1 MSSQIWFAGALLV
14 GLLATALVMV
24 QLAWGYIRGHRQ
36 INQAIRARLT
46 PAIESSGLG
55 GARVDL
61 GPLERLLVQADIRW
75 SVQRLIMMT
84 TVLFLALAFVAVSRG
99 LVALLVVV
107 FFVVIAT
114 GAWWRLRFQKQ
125 RQTIHEE
132 LPGVVDAV
140 LRNIDAGRSLEHSLI
155 SSFDEASPVFNPLVF
170 RLRNAVEAGRDY
182 TRLFED
188 FAELYKVPA
197 MVLVAIALRTTS
209 RFGSSI
215 RPVLE
220 QVSASLRSQQAMRRE
235 FLAASAETRFTAV
248 TFAVLPPALAAFMV
262 LINDEYSDVLL
273 NTSTGHSLLLTAG
286 VLQVIGM
293 FVIWRMIQGVGR
305 G

>member
-1 MSSQIWFAGALLV
+1 MSSQIWFAGSLFV
-14 GLLATALVMV
+14 GSLATLLVMV
-24 QLAWGYIRGHRQ
+24 QLAWGYLRGHRQ
-36 INQAIRARLT
+36 INRAIRNRLM
-46 PAIESSGLG
+46 PATENAGLG

-61 GPLERLLVQADIRW
+61 GPVERLLVQADIRW
-75 SVQRLIMMT
+75 SMQRLVMMA
-84 TVLFLALAFVAVSRG
+84 TVLLLALVFVAMSRG
-99 LVALLVVV
+99 MVALLVVV
-107 FFVVIAT
+107 FFVAIAA
-114 GAWWRLRFQKQ
+114 GAWWRIRFQKQ

-140 LRNIDAGRSLEHSLI
+140 MRNIDAGRSLEHSLI
-155 SSFDEASPVFNPLVF
+155 SSFDESSPVFNPLVF

-188 FAELYKVPA
+188 FARLYQVPA

-273 NTSTGHSLLLTAG
+273 NTPTGHSLLLTAG
-286 VLQVIGM
+286 ALQVIGM

>member
-1 MSSQIWFAGALLV
+1 VTSQLWFTGALLV
-14 GLLATALVMV
+14 GLLAVFLLLL
-24 QLAWGYIRGHRQ
+24 QLGWSEWQSGRQ
-36 INQAIRARLT
+36 ITQTIKTRLT
-46 PAIESSGLG
+46 PAGEAAGLG

-61 GPLERLLVQADIRW
+61 GPLERVLVQADIHW
-75 SVQRLIMMT
+75 SIQRLVMLSV
-84 TVLFLALAFVAVSRG
+84 VLLGALTIIAVSRG
-99 LVALLVVV
+99 VVV
-107 FFVVIAT
+107 FLVVLFFTVTAL
-114 GAWWRLRFQKQ
+114 GVWWRMRFQKQ

-155 SSFDEASPVFNPLVF
+155 TAFDESSPVFSPLVF
-170 RLRNAVEAGRDY
+170 RLRNAVESGREY

-188 FAELYKVPA
+188 FADLYKVPA

-220 QVSASLRSQQAMRRE
+220 QVSTSLRTQQAMRRE

-262 LINDEYSDVLL
+262 LVNEEYSDVLL
-273 NTSTGHSLLLTAG
+273 HTPTGHSLLLTAG
-286 VLQVIGM
+286 ILQVLGM
-293 FVIWRMIQGVGR
+293 VVIWRMIQGVGR

>member
-1 MSSQIWFAGALLV
+1 MSSQIWFSGALFV
-14 GLLATALVMV
+14 GFLAAVLVMV
-24 QLAWGYIRGHRQ
+24 QLAWGYMRGHRQ
-36 INQAIRARLT
+36 VNQAIRARLT

-61 GPLERLLVQADIRW
+61 GPLEKLLVQADIRW
-75 SVQRLIMMT
+75 SMQRLIIKSV
-84 TVLFLALAFVAVSRG
+84 VLLLALVFVAYSRG
-99 LVALLVVV
+99 VVALLVVV
-107 FFVVIAT
+107 FFVVVAS
-114 GAWWRLRFQKQ
+114 GAWWRMRFQKQ
-125 RQTIHEE
+125 RQIIHEE

-188 FAELYKVPA
+188 FAQLYQVPA

-235 FLAASAETRFTAV
+235 FLAASAETRFTAI

-262 LINDEYSDVLL
+262 LVNDEYSDVLL
-273 NTSTGHSLLLTAG
+273 NTATGHSLLLTAG
-286 VLQVIGM
+286 VLQIIGM
-293 FVIWRMIQGVGR
+293 VVIWRMIQGVGR

>member
-1 MSSQIWFAGALLV
+1 MTSQLWFTGALLV
-14 GLLATALVMV
+14 GLLAVFLLLL
-24 QLAWGYIRGHRQ
+24 QLGWSEWQSGRQ
-36 INQAIRARLT
+36 ITQTIKTRLT
-46 PAIESSGLG
+46 PAGEAAGLG

-61 GPLERLLVQADIRW
+61 GPLERVLVQADIHW
-75 SVQRLIMMT
+75 SIQRLVMLSV
-84 TVLFLALAFVAVSRG
+84 VLLGALTIIAVSRG
-99 LVALLVVV
+99 LVVFLVVL
-107 FFVVIAT
+107 FFTVTALGV
-114 GAWWRLRFQKQ
+114 WWRMRFQKQ

-155 SSFDEASPVFNPLVF
+155 TAFDESSPVFSPLVF
-170 RLRNAVEAGRDY
+170 RLRNAVESGREY

-188 FAELYKVPA
+188 FADLYKVPA

-220 QVSASLRSQQAMRRE
+220 QVSTSLRTQQAMRRE

-262 LINDEYSDVLL
+262 LVNEEYSDVLL
-273 NTSTGHSLLLTAG
+273 HTPTGHSLLLTAG
-286 VLQVIGM
+286 ILQVLGM
-293 FVIWRMIQGVGR
+293 VVIWRMIQGVGR

>member
-1 MSSQIWFAGALLV
+1 MTSQLWFTGALLV
-14 GLLATALVMV
+14 GLLAVFLLLL
-24 QLAWGYIRGHRQ
+24 QLGWSEWQSGRQ
-36 INQAIRARLT
+36 ITQTIKTRLT
-46 PAIESSGLG
+46 PAGEAAGLG

-61 GPLERLLVQADIRW
+61 GPLERVLVQADIHW
-75 SVQRLIMMT
+75 SIQRLVMLSV
-84 TVLFLALAFVAVSRG
+84 VLLGALTIIAVSRG
-99 LVALLVVV
+99 VVV
-107 FFVVIAT
+107 FLVVLFFTVTAL
-114 GAWWRLRFQKQ
+114 GVWWRMRFQKQ

-155 SSFDEASPVFNPLVF
+155 TAFDESSPVFSPLVF
-170 RLRNAVEAGRDY
+170 RLRNAVESGREY

-188 FAELYKVPA
+188 FADLYKVPA

-220 QVSASLRSQQAMRRE
+220 QVSTSLRTQQAMRRE

-262 LINDEYSDVLL
+262 LVNEEYSDVLL
-273 NTSTGHSLLLTAG
+273 HTPTGHSLLLTAG
-286 VLQVIGM
+286 ILQVLGM
-293 FVIWRMIQGVGR
+293 VVIWRMIQGVGR

>member
-1 MSSQIWFAGALLV
+1 MSSQIWFVGALLV
-14 GLLATALVMV
+14 GLLATVLVMV
-24 QLAWGYIRGHRQ
+24 QLVWGYLRNHRQ
-36 INQAIRARLT
+36 ITQAIRTRLT
-46 PAIESSGLG
+46 PASEGSGLG

-61 GPLERLLVQADIRW
+61 GPLEKLLVQADIRW
-75 SVQRLIMMT
+75 SMRRLVTMSA
-84 TVLFLALAFVAVSRG
+84 VLLLALAFIAVSRG
-99 LVALLVVV
+99 LVVLLVVL
-107 FFVVIAT
+107 FFVVVAL
-114 GAWWRLRFQKQ
+114 GVWWRMRFQKQ

-155 SSFDEASPVFNPLVF
+155 AAFDESSPVFRPLVF
-170 RLRNAVEAGRDY
+170 RMRNAVEAGREY

-188 FAELYKVPA
+188 FADLYKVPA

-220 QVSASLRSQQAMRRE
+220 QVSTSLRSQQAMRRE

-262 LINDEYSDVLL
+262 LVNDEYSDVLL
-273 NTSTGHSLLLTAG
+273 NTSTGHSLLMTAG
-286 VLQVIGM
+286 TLQVLGM
-293 FVIWRMIQGVGR
+293 VVIWRMIQGVGR

>member
-1 MSSQIWFAGALLV
+1 MSGQLWYAGALFV
-14 GLLATALVMV
+14 GLLAVLLLML
-24 QLAWGYIRGHRQ
+24 QLAWSQWQSGRQ
-36 INQAIRARLT
+36 ITKTIQARLT
-46 PAIESSGLG
+46 PASEAAGLG

-61 GPLERLLVQADIRW
+61 GPLERMLVQADIRW
-75 SVQRLIMMT
+75 SIQRLVMLSV
-84 TVLFLALAFVAVSRG
+84 VLLGVLAIIAVSRG
-99 LVALLVVV
+99 LVVLLVVL
-107 FFVVIAT
+107 FFTVTALGV
-114 GAWWRLRFQKQ
+114 WWRMRFQKQ

-155 SSFDEASPVFNPLVF
+155 SAFDESSPVFSPLVF
-170 RLRNAVEAGRDY
+170 RLRNAVEAGREY

-188 FAELYKVPA
+188 FADLYKVPA

-220 QVSASLRSQQAMRRE
+220 QVSTSLRSQQAMRRE
-235 FLAASAETRFTAV
+235 FLAASAETRFTAI

-262 LINDEYSDVLL
+262 LVNDEYSDVLL

-286 VLQVIGM
+286 TLQVLGM
-293 FVIWRMIQGVGR
+293 VVIWRMIQGVGR

>member
-1 MSSQIWFAGALLV
+1 MNSHVWFAGALLV
-14 GLLATALVMV
+14 GLLAVLLLMV
-24 QLAWGYIRGHRQ
+24 QLGWGLWQSQRRITRS
-36 INQAIRARLT
+36 ITARLNSAREVAG
-46 PAIESSGLG
+46 PG

-75 SVQRLIMMT
+75 SMRRLVM
-84 TVLFLALAFVAVSRG
+84 LSLLLLGALAFIALSRG
-99 LVALLVVV
+99 VVVLLVVL
-107 FFVVIAT
+107 FFTVTAIGV
-114 GAWWRLRFQKQ
+114 WWRMRFQKQ

-155 SSFDEASPVFNPLVF
+155 TAFDESSPVFSPLVF
-170 RLRNAVEAGRDY
+170 RLRNAVEAGREY

-188 FAELYKVPA
+188 FADLYKVPA

-220 QVSASLRSQQAMRRE
+220 QVSTSLRSQQAMRRE
-235 FLAASAETRFTAV
+235 FLAASAETRFTAI

-262 LINDEYSDVLL
+262 LVNEEYSDVLL

-286 VLQVIGM
+286 TLQVLGM
-293 FVIWRMIQGVGR
+293 VVIWRMIQGVGR

>member
-1 MSSQIWFAGALLV
+1 MSSHIWFLGALLV
-14 GLLATALVMV
+14 GLLAVLLLLV
-24 QLAWGYIRGHRQ
+24 QLGWGQWRSQRRIAQ
-36 INQAIRARLT
+36 SITTRLT
-46 PAIESSGLG
+46 SASEVAGPG

-61 GPLERLLVQADIRW
+61 GPLERVLVQADIRW
-75 SVQRLIMMT
+75 SMQRLLMIT
-84 TVLFLALAFVAVSRG
+84 LVLLGVLAVIALTRG
-99 LVALLVVV
+99 VVV
-107 FFVVIAT
+107 FLVVLFFIVIAI
-114 GAWWRLRFQKQ
+114 GAWWRMRFQKQ

-155 SSFDEASPVFNPLVF
+155 AAFDESSLVFSPLVF
-170 RLRNAVEAGRDY
+170 RLRNAVEAGREY

-188 FAELYKVPA
+188 FSELYKVPA

-220 QVSASLRSQQAMRRE
+220 QVSTSLRTQQAMRRE

-262 LINDEYSDVLL
+262 LVNEEYSDVLL
-273 NTSTGHSLLLTAG
+273 STSTGHSLLITAG
-286 VLQVIGM
+286 ILQVLGM
-293 FVIWRMIQGVGR
+293 VVIWRMIQGVGR
-305 G
+305 D

>member
-1 MSSQIWFAGALLV
+1 MSAHIWFVGALLV
-14 GLLATALVMV
+14 GLLAVVLLLV
-24 QLAWGYIRGHRQ
+24 QLGWGQWQGQRRIAHS
-36 INQAIRARLT
+36 IKTRL
-46 PAIESSGLG
+46 SSTSEVTGPG

-61 GPLERLLVQADIRW
+61 GPLERVLVQADIRW
-75 SVQRLIMMT
+75 SIQRLVMFSV
-84 TVLFLALAFVAVSRG
+84 VLLGALAVIALTRG
-99 LVALLVVV
+99 VVV
-107 FFVVIAT
+107 FLVVLFFIVTAI
-114 GAWWRLRFQKQ
+114 GAWWRMRFQKQ

-155 SSFDEASPVFNPLVF
+155 TAFDESSPVFSPLVF
-170 RLRNAVEAGRDY
+170 RLRNAVEAGREY

-188 FAELYKVPA
+188 FADLYKVPA

-220 QVSASLRSQQAMRRE
+220 QVSTSLRTQQAMRRE

-248 TFAVLPPALAAFMV
+248 TFAVLPPGLAAFMV
-262 LINDEYSDVLL
+262 LVNEEYSDVLL
-273 NTSTGHSLLLTAG
+273 NTSTGHTLLLTAG
-286 VLQVIGM
+286 ILQVLGM
-293 FVIWRMIQGVGR
+293 VVIWRMIQGVGR

>member
-1 MSSQIWFAGALLV
+1 MTSQLWFAGALLV
-14 GLLATALVMV
+14 GLLAVLLLML
-24 QLAWGYIRGHRQ
+24 QLGWSEWQSGRQ
-36 INQAIRARLT
+36 ITQTIRTRLT
-46 PAIESSGLG
+46 PTGEAAGLG

-61 GPLERLLVQADIRW
+61 GPLERVLVQADIHW
-75 SVQRLIMMT
+75 SIQRLVMLSV
-84 TVLFLALAFVAVSRG
+84 VLLAALTIIAVSRG
-99 LVALLVVV
+99 VVV
-107 FFVVIAT
+107 FLVVLFFTVTAL
-114 GAWWRLRFQKQ
+114 GVWWRMRFQKQ

-155 SSFDEASPVFNPLVF
+155 TAFDESSPVFSPLVF
-170 RLRNAVEAGRDY
+170 RLRNAVEAGREY

-188 FAELYKVPA
+188 FADLYKVPA

-220 QVSASLRSQQAMRRE
+220 QVSTSLRTQQAMRRE

-262 LINDEYSDVLL
+262 LVNEEYSDVLL
-273 NTSTGHSLLLTAG
+273 HTPTGHSLLLTAG
-286 VLQVIGM
+286 TLQVLGM
-293 FVIWRMIQGVGR
+293 VVIWRMIQGVGR

>member
-1 MSSQIWFAGALLV
+1 MSSQIWFAGSLFV
-14 GLLATALVMV
+14 GSLATLLVMV
-24 QLAWGYIRGHRQ
+24 QLAWGYLRGHRQ
-36 INQAIRARLT
+36 INRAIRNRLM
-46 PAIESSGLG
+46 PATESAGLG

-61 GPLERLLVQADIRW
+61 GPVERLLVQADIRW
-75 SVQRLIMMT
+75 SMQRLVMMT
-84 TVLFLALAFVAVSRG
+84 TVLLLALVFVAMSRG
-99 LVALLVVV
+99 MVALLVVV
-107 FFVVIAT
+107 FFVAIAI
-114 GAWWRLRFQKQ
+114 GAWWRIRFQKQ

-140 LRNIDAGRSLEHSLI
+140 MRNIDAGRSLEHALI
-155 SSFDEASPVFNPLVF
+155 SSFDESSPVFNPLVF

-188 FAELYKVPA
+188 FAQLYQVPA

-262 LINDEYSDVLL
+262 MINDEYSDVLL
-273 NTSTGHSLLLTAG
+273 NTPTGHSLLLTAG
-286 VLQVIGM
+286 ALQLIGM

>member
-1 MSSQIWFAGALLV
+1 MTSQLWFTGALLV
-14 GLLATALVMV
+14 GLLAVFLLLL
-24 QLAWGYIRGHRQ
+24 QLGWSEWQSGRQ
-36 INQAIRARLT
+36 ITQTIKTRLT
-46 PAIESSGLG
+46 PAGEAAGLG

-61 GPLERLLVQADIRW
+61 GPLERVLVQADIHW
-75 SVQRLIMMT
+75 SIQRLVMLSV
-84 TVLFLALAFVAVSRG
+84 VLMGVLTIIAVSRG
-99 LVALLVVV
+99 VVV
-107 FFVVIAT
+107 FLVVLFFTVTAL
-114 GAWWRLRFQKQ
+114 GVWWRMRFQKQ

-155 SSFDEASPVFNPLVF
+155 TAFDESSPVFSPLVF
-170 RLRNAVEAGRDY
+170 RLRNAVESGREY

-188 FAELYKVPA
+188 FADLYKVPA

-220 QVSASLRSQQAMRRE
+220 QVSTSLRTQQAMRRE

-262 LINDEYSDVLL
+262 LVNEEYSDVLL
-273 NTSTGHSLLLTAG
+273 HTPTGHSLLLTAG
-286 VLQVIGM
+286 ILQVLGM
-293 FVIWRMIQGVGR
+293 VVIWRMIQGVGR

>member
-1 MSSQIWFAGALLV
+1 
-14 GLLATALVMV
+14 MV
-24 QLAWGYIRGHRQ
+24 QLGWGLWQSQRRITRS
-36 INQAIRARLT
+36 ITARLNSAREVAG
-46 PAIESSGLG
+46 PG

-75 SVQRLIMMT
+75 SMRRLVM
-84 TVLFLALAFVAVSRG
+84 LSLLLLGALAFIALSRG
-99 LVALLVVV
+99 VVVLLVVL
-107 FFVVIAT
+107 FFTVTAIGV
-114 GAWWRLRFQKQ
+114 WWRMRFQKQ

-155 SSFDEASPVFNPLVF
+155 TAFDESSPVFSPLVF
-170 RLRNAVEAGRDY
+170 RLRNAVEAGREY

-188 FAELYKVPA
+188 FADLYKVPA

-220 QVSASLRSQQAMRRE
+220 QVSTSLRSQQAMRRE
-235 FLAASAETRFTAV
+235 FLAASAETRFTAI

-262 LINDEYSDVLL
+262 LVNEEYSDVLL
-273 NTSTGHSLLLTAG
+273 NTPTGHSLLLTAG
-286 VLQVIGM
+286 TLQVLGM
-293 FVIWRMIQGVGR
+293 VVIWRMIQGVGR